1 MKVELVER
9 VAGLAGD
16 VGKLAVGR
24 AALPSG
30 SSHVLAWVG
39 ELREATCIDE
49 CCSNGPPHAKGP
61 FWAFIAEIKSILQ
74 NSSFPMGMD
83 IRVENGEIS

>member
-30 SSHVLAWVG
+30 SSHVLAWVR
-39 ELREATCIDE
+39 ELRGATCIDE
-49 CCSNGPPHAKGP
+49 CCSNGLFSPNPLTQRDPLGHFSQKSSQFFKTA
-61 FWAFIAEIKSILQ
+61 AFLWEWIL
-74 NSSFPMGMD
+74 G
-83 IRVENGEIS
+83 